1 MRQKQREAEEE
12 DRERFELGGERGGG
26 GCIDLTC
33 LGYRPVEPV
42 NSGVP
47 EVPIVAQIS
56 DNDLC
61 LAMIVGDRYW
71 QDG

>member
-1 MRQKQREAEEE
+1 MLRQKQNDETEKEMRARRGRQREV
-12 DRERFELGGERGGG
+12 GV
-26 GCIDLTC
+26 CTDLTC

-42 NSGVP
+42 NRGVP

-71 QDG
+71 QTS